1 MSNYSYYKQVYM
13 HQITNTL
20 LNMVNKKTEVI
31 NMEQVKISFY
41 VEKSLRTKLN
51 VIAAK
56 NDTTV
61 RAILTELIEQYIN
74 ENE

>member
-1 MSNYSYYKQVYM
+1 
-13 HQITNTL
+13 
-20 LNMVNKKTEVI
+20 
-31 NMEQVKISFY
+31 MEQVKISFY
-41 VEKSLRTKLN
+41 APKGLRTKLN

-61 RAILTELIEQYIN
+61 TAILTELVEDYVN

>member
-1 MSNYSYYKQVYM
+1 
-13 HQITNTL
+13 
-20 LNMVNKKTEVI
+20 
-31 NMEQVKISFY
+31 MEQVKISFY
-41 VEKSLRTKLN
+41 APKELRTKLN

-61 RAILTELIEQYIN
+61 TAILKELAEDYVN

>member
-1 MSNYSYYKQVYM
+1 
-13 HQITNTL
+13 
-20 LNMVNKKTEVI
+20 
-31 NMEQVKISFY
+31 MEQLKISFY
-41 VEKSLRTKLN
+41 APKELRTKLN

-61 RAILTELIEQYIN
+61 TAILTELVEDYVN

>member
-1 MSNYSYYKQVYM
+1 MSDK
-13 HQITNTL
+13 
-20 LNMVNKKTEVI
+20 
-31 NMEQVKISFY
+31 VKISFY
-41 VEKSLRTKLN
+41 APKELRTKLN

-61 RAILTELIEQYIN
+61 TAILTELVEDYVN

>member
-1 MSNYSYYKQVYM
+1 
-13 HQITNTL
+13 
-20 LNMVNKKTEVI
+20 
-31 NMEQVKISFY
+31 MEQVKISFY
-41 VEKSLRTKLN
+41 APKELRTKLN

-61 RAILTELIEQYIN
+61 TAILNKLVEDYVN

>member
-1 MSNYSYYKQVYM
+1 
-13 HQITNTL
+13 
-20 LNMVNKKTEVI
+20 
-31 NMEQVKISFY
+31 MEKVKISFY
-41 VEKSLRTKLN
+41 APKELRTKLN

-61 RAILTELIEQYIN
+61 TAILTELVEDYVN

>member
-1 MSNYSYYKQVYM
+1 
-13 HQITNTL
+13 
-20 LNMVNKKTEVI
+20 
-31 NMEQVKISFY
+31 MEQVKISFY
-41 VEKSLRTKLN
+41 APKELRTKLN

-61 RAILTELIEQYIN
+61 TAILTELVEDYVN

>member
-1 MSNYSYYKQVYM
+1 MSDK
-13 HQITNTL
+13 
-20 LNMVNKKTEVI
+20 
-31 NMEQVKISFY
+31 VKISFY
-41 VEKSLRTKLN
+41 APKELRTKLN

-61 RAILTELIEQYIN
+61 TEILTELCEEYVN

>member
-1 MSNYSYYKQVYM
+1 
-13 HQITNTL
+13 
-20 LNMVNKKTEVI
+20 
-31 NMEQVKISFY
+31 MEQVKISFY
-41 VEKSLRTKLN
+41 APKELRTKLN

-61 RAILTELIEQYIN
+61 IAILTELVEDYVN